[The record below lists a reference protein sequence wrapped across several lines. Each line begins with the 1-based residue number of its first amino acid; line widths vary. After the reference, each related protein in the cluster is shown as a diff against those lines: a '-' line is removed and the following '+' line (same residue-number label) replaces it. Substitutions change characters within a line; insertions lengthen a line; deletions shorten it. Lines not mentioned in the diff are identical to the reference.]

1 VADWIFASTDLL
13 AVFYN
18 GFMKPA
24 KFSASVERTARR
36 FDMDLSRP
44 LTMVSGGPDSVA
56 LLRVLVE
63 LRSQPL
69 VLHVDHG
76 LRGEESLMD
85 ARFVQEL
92 CENLGLRCEVRRLKV
107 KGGNLQDEAR
117 RARYQIAEE
126 LVETNGLSAI
136 ATGHT
141 ADDVAETVLMNLSRG
156 AGLRGLSGIP
166 PVRGQVVRPLIE
178 RHRQEVLRYLGQL
191 DQPYRTDRSN
201 LTSKYT
207 RNRIRLEVLPTLEEL
222 YPGAGHNIAQAASL
236 LREDLEVLE
245 GLVVGVVRQR
255 AGEVVVPLGEL
266 MEMPVALRR
275 HAVRRACSTLVPDA
289 TTSLDSAIV
298 EDILKLARKS
308 EGTQVIQLPGNVV
321 AAVRFGEELALYW
334 ETDQFSGEEDLLVGK
349 LRFAGWLVDV
359 REVQGYDPEDAARPE
374 VAYLDAQLGPY
385 KVRFAR
391 EGDII
396 RPLGLEGTK
405 KVYKAMMDRKV
416 PKDQRRRTPVVVDGR
431 GRVAWISMGETGEE
445 FKVGAGTEKVLR
457 LEVEKLS

>member
-1 VADWIFASTDLL
+1 
-13 AVFYN
+13 
-18 GFMKPA
+18 
-24 KFSASVERTARR
+24 
-36 FDMDLSRP
+36 
-44 LTMVSGGPDSVA
+44 
-56 LLRVLVE
+56 
-63 LRSQPL
+63 
-69 VLHVDHG
+69 
-76 LRGEESLMD
+76 
-85 ARFVQEL
+85 
-92 CENLGLRCEVRRLKV
+92 
-107 KGGNLQDEAR
+107 
-117 RARYQIAEE
+117 
-126 LVETNGLSAI
+126 
-136 ATGHT
+136 
-141 ADDVAETVLMNLSRG
+141 
-156 AGLRGLSGIP
+156 
-166 PVRGQVVRPLIE
+166 
-178 RHRQEVLRYLGQL
+178 
-191 DQPYRTDRSN
+191 
-201 LTSKYT
+201 
-207 RNRIRLEVLPTLEEL
+207 
-222 YPGAGHNIAQAASL
+222 
-236 LREDLEVLE
+236 
-245 GLVVGVVRQR
+245 
-255 AGEVVVPLGEL
+255 
-266 MEMPVALRR
+266 
-275 HAVRRACSTLVPDA
+275 VRRACSTLVPDA

-359 REVQGYDPEDAARPE
+359 REVQDYDPEDAARPE

-445 FKVGAGTEKVLR
+445 FKVGAGTEKALR